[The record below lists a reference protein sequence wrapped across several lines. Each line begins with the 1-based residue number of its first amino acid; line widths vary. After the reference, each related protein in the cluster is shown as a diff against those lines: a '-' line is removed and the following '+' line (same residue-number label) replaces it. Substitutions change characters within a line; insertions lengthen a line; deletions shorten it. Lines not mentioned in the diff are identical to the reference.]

1 MTKTASSNSHL
12 PQISDPGRLGRG
24 LRQAL
29 ARGLLTLLLVLP
41 GALAAQ
47 DQAPRSPVLVV
58 DFDEV
63 FRLSQRGQEI
73 LEEFELRS
81 RELADEI
88 ARIDLEMAA
97 EEKALT
103 DKRATLSATEFR
115 KLADAFDDKVQALRA
130 EQDQR
135 AQALNRDQANARLE
149 FRQTAFPILG
159 QLMLDAGAVLVVEKR
174 NVLVFNDAIDVS
186 GLTAQ
191 LLDANYAER
200 DAADQPAP
208 DAPQETPARP
218 EPAPDTGD
226 APEAAPVTPVTPGPE
241 PE

>member
-29 ARGLLTLLLVLP
+29 ARGLLALLLVLP

-103 DKRATLSATEFR
+103 DEIETEIKSTLEDFT
-115 KLADAFDDKVQALRA
+115 KAFA
-130 EQDQR
+130 
-135 AQALNRDQANARLE
+135 
-149 FRQTAFPILG
+149 
-159 QLMLDAGAVLVVEKR
+159 
-174 NVLVFNDAIDVS
+174 
-186 GLTAQ
+186 
-191 LLDANYAER
+191 
-200 DAADQPAP
+200 
-208 DAPQETPARP
+208 
-218 EPAPDTGD
+218 
-226 APEAAPVTPVTPGPE
+226 
-241 PE
+241 